1 MRGTARRRFINF
13 LFPVG
18 TPAEIAARVEAT
30 VTGDDRQQWQQGT
43 PEQWALKSLAIVRT
57 QVYRIPASG
66 EIEPSYTEA
75 SRAMIQ
81 TRLAQAGASLGWLL
95 NATFSC

>member
-1 MRGTARRRFINF
+1 MEEAPRLEGEGLPCAVPPGSLSMSF

-43 PEQWALKSLAIVRT
+43 PADWALESLAIVRAQVTGCLRTVRST
-57 QVYRIPASG
+57 QV
-66 EIEPSYTEA
+66 
-75 SRAMIQ
+75 
-81 TRLAQAGASLGWLL
+81 TRTGHAL
-95 NATFSC
+95 